1 MPKTNARIPNRKLTG
16 KHMMLVNGNGINPM
30 QINRMVRIP
39 KTMLRMDCELM
50 GGELIGSFVSII
62 L

>member
-1 MPKTNARIPNRKLTG
+1 
-16 KHMMLVNGNGINPM
+16 MMLVNGNGINPM
-30 QINRMVRIP
+30 HINRMVRIP